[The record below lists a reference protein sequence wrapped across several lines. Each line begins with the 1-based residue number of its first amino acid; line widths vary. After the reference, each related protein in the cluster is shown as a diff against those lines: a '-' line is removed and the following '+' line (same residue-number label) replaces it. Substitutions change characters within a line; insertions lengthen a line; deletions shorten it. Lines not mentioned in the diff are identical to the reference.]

1 MDFVWKGHI
10 IDSLDRHS
18 LRVRENG
25 YLVCQEGRCA
35 GVFDVLPEQ
44 YRNLPFVG
52 ILSPKVYNKEGE

>member
-18 LRVRENG
+18 LRVRENS

-35 GVFDVLPEQ
+35 AP
-44 YRNLPFVG
+44 NLRSRPDGRIDLGKNF
-52 ILSPKVYNKEGE
+52 